1 MEFIS
6 TRGKD
11 GPISFETALL
21 NGLARDG
28 GLYLPVSWPR
38 FNLDEIRQMRD
49 LSYSDLA
56 GLIMSRFTD
65 GEIDLVE
72 MTSLARQS
80 YADFSHPD
88 VAPLR
93 PVAENI
99 HILELFHGPTIAFK
113 DYAMQ
118 FLSRVFDRALTRQNR
133 TAVILGA
140 TSGDTGS
147 AALEA
152 FKGRDSV
159 DVFILFPNGRVSP
172 VQQKQM
178 TSILAKGAHAVAVSG
193 DFDDCQ
199 DMVKA
204 CFNDVVFRDEMNLSA
219 VNSINWA
226 RLMPQIV
233 YYFASALKVGA
244 PEQSVAFCV
253 PTGNFGNV
261 FAGWVAAKMGLPV
274 EKFIVASN
282 RNDILTRFFAT
293 GTMQRRSVDPSLSP
307 SMDIQVSSNFE
318 RLLFELLD
326 RDGVE
331 VARLMKRFAKSG
343 SFEVAENVLRSAS
356 SLFSGFCLN
365 DDGTRAEIR
374 STYQQAGIVIDPHS
388 AVGLAGAR
396 QARASG
402 LVSQD
407 TPIISLACAHP
418 AKFPD
423 AVQSACGICPGLP
436 EHLANLM
443 QRDDAM
449 LTAENDM
456 KAVQALLR
464 AKRR

>member
-49 LSYSDLA
+49 SSYSDLA

-65 GEIDLVE
+65 GEIDQVE

-80 YADFSHPD
+80 YAGFTHPD

-178 TSILAKGAHAVAVSG
+178 TSISAKGAHAVAVSG

-204 CFNDVVFRDEMNLSA
+204 CFNDVAFRDEMNLSA

-244 PEQSVAFCV
+244 PKQTVAFCV

-261 FAGWVAAKMGLPV
+261 FAGWVANKMGLPI

-331 VARLMKRFAKSG
+331 VARLMKRFARSG
-343 SFEVAENVLRSAS
+343 SFDVAENVLRSAL
-356 SLFSGFCLN
+356 SLFSGFCVD
-365 DDGTRAEIR
+365 DDGTKAEIR
-374 STYQQAGIVIDPHS
+374 STYQQTGMVIDPHS

-396 QARASG
+396 HARASG
-402 LVSQD
+402 LVSRD

-423 AVQSACGICPGLP
+423 AVQSSCGIYPELP
-436 EHLANLM
+436 EHLADLM
-443 QRDDAM
+443 QRDDVM

-456 KAVQALLR
+456 EAVQALMR
-464 AKRR
+464 AERR

>member
-65 GEIDLVE
+65 GEINQVE

-80 YADFSHPD
+80 YADFTHPD

-93 PVAENI
+93 PIAENI

-118 FLSRVFDRALTRQNR
+118 FLSRVFDRVLTQQKR

-152 FKGRDSV
+152 FKGRGSV
-159 DVFILFPNGRVSP
+159 DVFILFPDGRVSP

-178 TSILAKGAHAVAVSG
+178 TSISAKGAHAVAVSG

-204 CFNDVVFRDEMNLSA
+204 CFNDETFRDEMNLSA

-244 PEQSVAFCV
+244 PDQPVAFCV

-293 GTMQRRSVDPSLSP
+293 GTMQRRSVNPSLSP

-318 RLLFELLD
+318 RLLFELLN

-331 VARLMKRFAKSG
+331 VARLMKSFAQLG
-343 SFEVAENVLRSAS
+343 SFDVSEDVLRSAL
-356 SLFSGFCLN
+356 SLFYGFCL
-365 DDGTRAEIR
+365 DDEGTKAEIR
-374 STYQQAGIVIDPHS
+374 STYQQTGMIIDPHS

-396 QARASG
+396 HAKASG
-402 LVSQD
+402 LISQG
-407 TPIISLACAHP
+407 TPTISLACAHP
-418 AKFPD
+418 AKFPE
-423 AVQSACGICPGLP
+423 AVQSACGIFPDLP
-436 EHLANLM
+436 DHLANLM

-449 LTAENDM
+449 LIAENDM
-456 KAVQALLR
+456 EAVQALLR
-464 AKRR
+464 AERR

>member
-65 GEIDLVE
+65 GEIDEVE

-80 YADFSHPD
+80 YADFTHPD

-178 TSILAKGAHAVAVSG
+178 TSISAKGAHAVAVSG

-204 CFNDVVFRDEMNLSA
+204 CFNDVAFRDEMNLSA

-244 PEQSVAFCV
+244 PEQTVAFCV

-343 SFEVAENVLRSAS
+343 SFDVAENVLRSAL
-356 SLFSGFCLN
+356 SLFSGFCLD
-365 DDGTRAEIR
+365 DDGTKAEIR
-374 STYQQAGIVIDPHS
+374 STYQQTGMVIDPHS

-402 LVSQD
+402 LVSRD

-423 AVQSACGICPGLP
+423 AVQSSCGIYPELP

-443 QRDDAM
+443 QRDDVM

-456 KAVQALLR
+456 EAVQALMR
-464 AKRR
+464 AERR

>member
-1 MEFIS
+1 MKFIS
-6 TRGKD
+6 TRGSD
-11 GPISFETALL
+11 GPVGFETALL

-38 FNLDEIRQMRD
+38 FRPGEIRNMRNMG
-49 LSYSDLA
+49 YAELA

-65 GEIDLVE
+65 GEIDQAE
-72 MTSLARQS
+72 MTALAQQS
-80 YADFSHPD
+80 YVKFAHPD

-93 PVAENI
+93 QVADNI
-99 HILELFHGPTIAFK
+99 HLLELFYGPTIAFK

-118 FLSRVFDRALTRQNR
+118 FLARAFDWALKRQNR

-152 FKGRDSV
+152 FKGRGSV
-159 DVFILFPNGRVSP
+159 DVFILFPDGRVSP

-178 TSILAKGAHAVAVSG
+178 TSISAAGAHAVAVSG

-204 CFNDVVFRDEMNLSA
+204 CFNDASFRDEMNLSA

-244 PEQSVAFCV
+244 PDQPVAFCV

-261 FAGWVAAKMGLPV
+261 FAGWVAAQMGLPV

-318 RLLFELLD
+318 RLLFELLN

-331 VARLMKRFAKSG
+331 VARLMSSFAQTG
-343 SFEVAENVLRSAS
+343 SFDVVDDVLQSAL
-356 SLFSGFCLN
+356 SLFSGFCL
-365 DDGTRAEIR
+365 DDEGTKAEINL
-374 STYQQAGIVIDPHS
+374 TYQQTGMVIDPHS

-396 QARASG
+396 HARVAG
-402 LVSQD
+402 LVKQD

-423 AVQSACGICPGLP
+423 AVQAACGIYPDLP
-436 EHLANLM
+436 ETLADLM
-443 QRDDAM
+443 QREEVM
-449 LTAENDM
+449 LKAKNDTF
-456 KAVQALLR
+456 AVQSLLR
-464 AKRR
+464 AERR